1 MNEPTVSG
9 DGNGFDK
16 YQVYILSELE
26 RQGEVQVKGFA
37 SVNESIKQ
45 LELDMAKLKTI
56 MSLRAAG
63 IAIGGVIASIVSAIV
78 GVAKFK

>member
-1 MNEPTVSG
+1 MGEPTVSG

-16 YQVYILSELE
+16 YQVYILKELE
-26 RQGEVQVKGFA
+26 RQGEAQIKGFE

-45 LELDMAKLKTI
+45 LEIDVSKMKTI

-63 IAIGGVIASIVSAIV
+63 IAFGGVVASIVSSV
-78 GVAKFK
+78 FGVLKLK